1 MASTQALKKNYRC
14 YRSLQQFYTGG
25 PFAVGR
31 PPAGEGEGE
40 GGAEAEPFLAC
51 ACGGEVRL
59 VSAADASAIGEPVDG
74 DSEAITALTL
84 SPDSRLLFAA
94 GHSRLIRVW
103 DLATRTCIRSWK
115 VSFVFSCVPWCFVVF
130 RMLVHGSVTSN
141 IGKQF

>member
-14 YRSLQQFYTGG
+14 DRSLQQFYTGG

-31 PPAGEGEGE
+31 GPAGEAE
-40 GGAEAEPFLAC
+40 AEAEPFLAC
-51 ACGGEVRL
+51 ACGGEVRV
-59 VSAADASAIGEPVDG
+59 VSAADASAIGEPVEC

-115 VSFVFSCVPWCFVVF
+115 VSFDFSCVSRCFI
-130 RMLVHGSVTSN
+130 MLHGSVTST
-141 IGKQF
+141 IGKNF

>member
-14 YRSLQQFYTGG
+14 DRSLQQFYTGG

-31 PPAGEGEGE
+31 APGGEGDGE
-40 GGAEAEPFLAC
+40 AEAEPFLAC
-51 ACGGEVRL
+51 ACGGEVRV
-59 VSAADASAIGEPVDG
+59 VSAADASAIGEPVEC

-115 VSFVFSCVPWCFVVF
+115 VSFDFSCVSRCFI
-130 RMLVHGSVTSN
+130 MLNGSVTST